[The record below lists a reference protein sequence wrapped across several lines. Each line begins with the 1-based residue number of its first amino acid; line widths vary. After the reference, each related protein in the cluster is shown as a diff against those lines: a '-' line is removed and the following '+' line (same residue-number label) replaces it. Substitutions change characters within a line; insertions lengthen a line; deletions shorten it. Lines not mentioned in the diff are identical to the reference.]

1 MARGRKE
8 LLALCDA
15 ALAGRLPDEQRPR
28 FRQLVDEL
36 LDTLRDGG
44 SVSERRRHL
53 RAPAKLDVHVLS
65 PDEHVGLA
73 TSTIGSGGLSIPMRD
88 PPPLNTILEISIK
101 VPQRPVPLFVTAEVV
116 WARSGHYAEVGAVFR
131 DISEADRDLLE
142 AIAVHSIVSAAK

>member
-15 ALAGRLPDEQRPR
+15 ALAGRLSDDQRPR
-28 FRQLVDEL
+28 FRELVDEL
-36 LDTLRDGG
+36 LDSLRESGAP
-44 SVSERRRHL
+44 SERRRHL

-73 TSTIGSGGLSIPMRD
+73 TSTIGSGGMSIPMRD
-88 PPPLNTILEISIK
+88 PPPLNTVLEISIK
-101 VPQRPVPLFVTAEVV
+101 VPQRTVPLFVTAEVV

-131 DISEADRDLLE
+131 DISDADRDLLE
-142 AIAVHSIVSAAK
+142 AIAVQSVLAASR